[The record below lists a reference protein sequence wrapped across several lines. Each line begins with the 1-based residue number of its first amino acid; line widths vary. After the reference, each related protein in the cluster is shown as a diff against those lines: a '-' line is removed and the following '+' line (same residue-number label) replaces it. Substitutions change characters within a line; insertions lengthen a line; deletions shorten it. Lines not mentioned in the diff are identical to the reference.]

1 MFTRFHK
8 IMLALLAVQ
17 IALAVVMRTRDDD
30 AAPLKEHPLL
40 AGFDAAKVTRIQIAD
55 KDGKP
60 VDLAKHGD
68 HWVIASGFDYPVPD
82 TKVSELLAP
91 IAKLAAASP
100 ITTSTTRHKQLGVA
114 DADFKK
120 KITVT
125 ANGKDTT
132 FYLGAPVGM
141 RRSAFRFANDPKV
154 YAVASVWTSADPHDW
169 MPAKYVDIPRD
180 DIAKITIDKGGQ
192 VLTIDPADKTLDE
205 NKVSTI
211 VGDVAEIEALAPG
224 DPKRDVS
231 HPVATITIERKA
243 KDQASAAPVVLDVLA
258 DGDHDWVKQRG
269 LDRAVVVVKNRLAD
283 VLAATHDSIVKQTT
297 ATKTETKPAKKSG

>member
-1 MFTRFHK
+1 
-8 IMLALLAVQ
+8 
-17 IALAVVMRTRDDD
+17 
-30 AAPLKEHPLL
+30 
-40 AGFDAAKVTRIQIAD
+40 
-55 KDGKP
+55 
-60 VDLAKHGD
+60 
-68 HWVIASGFDYPVPD
+68 
-82 TKVSELLAP
+82 
-91 IAKLAAASP
+91 
-100 ITTSTTRHKQLGVA
+100 
-114 DADFKK
+114 
-120 KITVT
+120 
-125 ANGKDTT
+125 
-132 FYLGAPVGM
+132 
-141 RRSAFRFANDPKV
+141 
-154 YAVASVWTSADPHDW
+154 
-169 MPAKYVDIPRD
+169 
-180 DIAKITIDKGGQ
+180 

-297 ATKTETKPAKKSG
+297 ATKTETKPAKKPG